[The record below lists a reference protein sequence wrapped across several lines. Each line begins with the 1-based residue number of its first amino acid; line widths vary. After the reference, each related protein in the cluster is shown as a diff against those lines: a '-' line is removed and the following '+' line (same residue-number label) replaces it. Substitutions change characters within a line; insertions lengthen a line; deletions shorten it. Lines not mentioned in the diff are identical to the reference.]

1 MQPAFPDHI
10 MTRLSSALTV
20 VSFLIAPPAAAYD
33 GKPALATPEILA
45 PPGADTPISEPSADT
60 PLLMAAIGF
69 FRIRQERWLLA
80 QDANHYT
87 IRLARLPRE
96 SDVRRVIKTHGLKDQ
111 AAYYFYIDAK
121 KRGWY
126 DLLYGIY
133 PEREAAEA
141 AIANLPQALGDQA
154 PVVRKLDR
162 VHASIRETL
171 ERAAEEIEPRPY
183 RQDGGREQADVPMAP
198 REPGRY
204 RTELGLS
211 VRHNDNLFE
220 AQAGSP
226 KESDTITAVSARI
239 DGDLLRGETSSLAGH
254 LLARWNDYKEFD
266 DADSAY
272 IDAGLDYAFG
282 KNTVRLAY
290 FTTPE
295 RLAYLKKE
303 NVGNTEVVNSV
314 LSEVRGVNLNF
325 TRRENRRMRWRI
337 GYEESRETYETDV
350 DGTAGDRDYDR
361 QELYGDVKYR
371 VHETFRPGIG
381 FELAELDAETSNY
394 GRDESSLVL
403 SIGSQWSRKFSTDF
417 RYRYRIRDYTTD
429 DQSDSNVDREDHRDD
444 YRIYANLILNRQ
456 WRLFIFD
463 SYIDNRSS
471 RDSRTFTGNE
481 VGIGIFYQFP

>member
-1 MQPAFPDHI
+1 MQAVFSSNI
-10 MTRLSSALTV
+10 MTRLFFALTV
-20 VSFLIAPPAAAYD
+20 VLSSTVPTTHAYD
-33 GKPALATPEILA
+33 AQRGLATPENFTL
-45 PPGADTPISEPSADT
+45 PGAEPHTSAPSADT
-60 PLLMAAIGF
+60 PLQLAAFGF
-69 FRIRQERWLLA
+69 FRIRQERWLLS

-87 IRLARLPRE
+87 LRLARLPSE
-96 SDVRRVIKTHGLKDQ
+96 GEVRRLIKQHRLKDK
-111 AAYYFYIDAK
+111 AAYYSYIDAK
-121 KRGWY
+121 NRSWY
-126 DLLYGIY
+126 DLVYGIY
-133 PEREAAEA
+133 PDREAAEA
-141 AIANLPQALGDQA
+141 AIGGLPQALRGEA

-162 VHASIRETL
+162 VHTAIRETL
-171 ERAAEEIEPRPY
+171 ERTAEAVEPRPY
-183 RQDGGREQADVPMAP
+183 RQDGGREEADVPTAP

-272 IDAGLDYAFG
+272 LDAGFDYAFG
-282 KNTVRLAY
+282 KNTFRLAY

-295 RLAYLKKE
+295 RLAYLKNQDK
-303 NVGNTEVVNSV
+303 NQSV

-337 GYEESRETYETDV
+337 GVEMSNESYDTDV
-350 DGTAGDRDYDR
+350 DDTADERDYDR

-371 VHETFRPGIG
+371 FHETFRPGIG

-394 GRDESSLVL
+394 DRDESSLVL

-429 DQSDSNVDREDHRDD
+429 GPESENSNVDREDHRDD

-463 SYIDNRSS
+463 SYIDNHSS